1 MQVAIWKRYHT
12 NEPDVPKPSEENDCT
27 KNQNVVLEPLWTTGD
42 VLHTNLTDIVGHQ
55 NVDENDD
62 DKLNLC
68 DDTSWGS
75 DKYDTEIAFDVD
87 SENNF
92 DDWTK
97 NWFKIGVNVFQENA
111 IFVDDFVICFSFT

>member
-27 KNQNVVLEPLWTTGD
+27 KNQNEVLEPLWTTGD
-42 VLHTNLTDIVGHQ
+42 VLHTNLTDIVGRE
-55 NVDENDD
+55 NVGENDD

-68 DDTSWGS
+68 DDTIWGS

>member
-27 KNQNVVLEPLWTTGD
+27 KNQNEVLEPLWTTGD
-42 VLHTNLTDIVGHQ
+42 VLHTNLTDIVGRQ

>member
-1 MQVAIWKRYHT
+1 MQVVIWKRYHT

-27 KNQNVVLEPLWTTGD
+27 KNQNEVLEPLWTTGD
-42 VLHTNLTDIVGHQ
+42 VLHTNLTDIVGRQ
-55 NVDENDD
+55 NVGENDD

-68 DDTSWGS
+68 DDTIWGS

-87 SENNF
+87 SENKF
-92 DDWTK
+92 DEWTK
-97 NWFKIGVNVFQENA
+97 NWFKIGANVFQENA

>member
-27 KNQNVVLEPLWTTGD
+27 KNQNEVLEPLWTTGD
-42 VLHTNLTDIVGHQ
+42 VLHTNLTDIVGRK
-55 NVDENDD
+55 NVGENDD

-97 NWFKIGVNVFQENA
+97 NWFKIGANVFQENA

>member
-42 VLHTNLTDIVGHQ
+42 VLHTNLTDIVGRQ